1 MQSSCYS
8 SYLYISAISWLLF
21 SSFVSID
28 NQIIPQTTV
37 LPLSYVEFGND
48 SLKVEPNNATWW
60 EAKRRCEAD
69 GAQLASIRDG
79 ITQAYIELQI
89 NKLKQPVWIGLNK
102 NEVIFHFC
110 DNLCLVVLIIC

>member
-1 MQSSCYS
+1 M
-8 SYLYISAISWLLF
+8 
-21 SSFVSID
+21 
-28 NQIIPQTTV
+28 